1 MSHKTHHRKTLLDM
15 FQISLIRAEHA
26 ETMMYEHESEEGE
39 YSGEDA
45 ARWSKTINKH
55 KAEANRLAL
64 MLNIAAPYPG
74 IDIFTQGAPVNVQ

>member
-1 MSHKTHHRKTLLDM
+1 MSKAEHRKTLLDM

-26 ETMMYEHESEEGE
+26 EVMMMDHESEPE

-45 ARWSKTINKH
+45 ERWSKTINRH

-64 MLNIAAPYPG
+64 MLNISAPYPG
-74 IDIFTQGAPVNVQ
+74 IDIFTNGAPVDG